1 MADRIVESTDVEVPE
16 IPEILE
22 KVLLFSLEEAK
33 EKMLQDGDVVPFT
46 ALVVKE
52 NLFIENHP
60 GETADECFNFA
71 RHTVENARGAEAYS
85 LCYDGYLEVDDKT
98 EDALIAEGGIP
109 GEPNGI
115 AVAYLYTVNT
125 EGKPVFESEPAYVG
139 EAPNF
144 MSDLHDAGAYAQDEI
159 DEKYLESEE
168 FAETEESE
176 ESDSER

>member
-1 MADRIVESTDVEVPE
+1 MMTDRIVENTDVEVPE

-33 EKMLQDGDVVPFT
+33 EKMLQGADIVPFT
-46 ALVVKE
+46 SLVVKE

-71 RHTVENARGAEAYS
+71 RHTVESARGAEAYS

-109 GEPNGI
+109 GEPHGI
-115 AVAYLYTVNT
+115 AVAYLYATNT

-144 MSDLHDAGAYAQDEI
+144 MSALHDAEAYDQDEI
-159 DEKYLESEE
+159 DGKYLESEE
-168 FAETEESE
+168 IEESE
-176 ESDSER
+176 DSE